1 MKCGDRYSL
10 QGGRGRCECVAHDA
24 QAAFSYGFACVCHGF
39 HSLSG
44 VFLTRSHIWSTPAGS
59 DGHSPTRRVLPGAV
73 FSEASLEAGSRH
85 PAFHVVSRWQRS
97 AGPCPCP
104 DPTKV
109 TFVSLNHLW
118 FAPHSHGD
126 DMLRT
131 LFAFHL
137 KNRGLHLPCAAR
149 LTPRKGPVY
158 PSFPMGPIG

>member
-1 MKCGDRYSL
+1 M
-10 QGGRGRCECVAHDA
+10 
-24 QAAFSYGFACVCHGF
+24 

-44 VFLTRSHIWSTPAGS
+44 AFLMHSHIWSTHSCRQHGR
-59 DGHSPTRRVLPGAV
+59 SPTRRVLPGNV
-73 FSEASLEAGSRH
+73 FSEASLEAGSWH
-85 PAFHVVSRWQRS
+85 PVFHVVPRQRS
-97 AGPCPCP
+97 CP

-137 KNRGLHLPCAAR
+137 KNRGLHLPCTTR
-149 LTPRKGPVY
+149 LTPHKGPVD
-158 PSFPMGPIG
+158 PSFPMGPDRLTFISLNPEENFRMCSE